1 MGLFKKIWKRNKP
14 QPVASI
20 LNHSDFGLVYDGD
33 GYVPLARNPDVILA
47 VNKIADMVSNMT
59 IHLME
64 NTEKGDVR
72 IRDGLSRKIDIN
84 PCEHMTRKTWIF
96 KIVRDLL
103 LYGDGN
109 SVVHVEYDTVTDYI
123 VNLRP
128 FPMSEVTFKKSGKSY
143 LVSYNGQDFEP
154 DEVIHFAINP
164 DPDNLFIGTG
174 FRLVLQ
180 DIVRNLN
187 LATQT
192 KKGFMNGKNV
202 PSLIVKVDSSDGEL
216 GTIEG
221 RDKIARKY
229 LETSQAGA
237 PWIIP
242 EALIDVQ
249 QVKPLS
255 LNDIALNESVEI
267 DKKTV
272 AGLLGVPAFVLG
284 VGEFNKVE
292 YNNFVNTTIM
302 SIAITIT
309 QTLTRDLLIANN
321 RYFKFNPRSLYSYDI
336 TELSSVAKQMTDS
349 AAMRRNEWR
358 DWVGLTPDPEM
369 DDIIV
374 LENYLPQGELGNQS
388 KLIKEGG
395 KTDEET

>member
-1 MGLFKKIWKRNKP
+1 MGFLDKLLRRNK
-14 QPVASI
+14 QQSVVNMLS
-20 LNHSDFGLVYDGD
+20 HSNFGVIFDGD
-33 GYVPLARNPDVILA
+33 NYIPLARNPDVIMA
-47 VNKIADMVSNMT
+47 VNKVADMVSNMT

-64 NTEKGDVR
+64 NTDKGA
-72 IRDGLSRKIDIN
+72 IRVKDGLARKIDVN

-109 SVVHVEYDTVTDYI
+109 SVLHVEYDPVTDYI
-123 VNLRP
+123 LNLRP
-128 FPMSEVTFKKSGKSY
+128 FPMGEVSFKTNDKTYLISY
-143 LVSYNGQDFEP
+143 KGIDYEP
-154 DEVIHFAINP
+154 DEVVHFAINP
-164 DPDNLFIGTG
+164 DPDTPFIGTG
-174 FRLVLQ
+174 FRLALQ

-187 LATQT
+187 MATQT
-192 KKGFMNGKNV
+192 KKGFMSGKNV
-202 PSLIVKVDSSDGEL
+202 PSLIVKVDSSDAEL
-216 GTIEG
+216 ATMEG
-221 RDKIARKY
+221 RDKIAKKY

-237 PWIIP
+237 PWIVP
-242 EALIDVQ
+242 DALIDVQ

-284 VGEFNKVE
+284 VGNFNKVE

-309 QTLTRDLLIANN
+309 QTLTRDLLVSSN

-358 DWVGLTPDPEM
+358 DWVRMTPDPEM
-369 DDIIV
+369 DEIIV

>member
-1 MGLFKKIWKRNKP
+1 MGFLDRLLRRNKSKST
-14 QPVASI
+14 ANMISHT
-20 LNHSDFGLVYDGD
+20 NFGVIYEGD
-33 GYVPLARNPDVILA
+33 NYIPLARNPDVIMA

-64 NTEKGDVR
+64 NTEDGD
-72 IRDGLSRKIDIN
+72 IRVKDGLARKIDVN
-84 PCEHMTRKTWIF
+84 PCQYMTRKTWIF

-109 SVVHVEYDTVTDYI
+109 SVLHVEYDPVTDYI
-123 VNLRP
+123 LNLRP
-128 FPMSEVTFKKSGKSY
+128 FPMGEVSFKFNDKTYLISY
-143 LVSYNGQDFEP
+143 KGIDYEP
-154 DEVIHFAINP
+154 DEVVHFAINP
-164 DPDNLFIGTG
+164 DPDAPFIGTG
-174 FRLVLQ
+174 FRLALQ

-187 LATQT
+187 MATQT
-192 KKGFMNGKNV
+192 KKGFMSGKNV
-202 PSLIVKVDSSDGEL
+202 PSLIVKVDSSDAEL
-216 GTIEG
+216 ATMEG
-221 RDKIARKY
+221 RDKIAKKY

-237 PWIIP
+237 PWIVP
-242 EALIDVQ
+242 DALIDVQ

-284 VGEFNKVE
+284 VGDFNKVE

-309 QTLTRDLLIANN
+309 QTLTRDLLVSSN

-358 DWVGLTPDPEM
+358 DWVGMTPDPEM

>member
-1 MGLFKKIWKRNKP
+1 MGFLDRLLRWNKSKST
-14 QPVASI
+14 VNMISHA
-20 LNHSDFGLVYDGD
+20 DFGMIFDGD
-33 GYVPLARNPDVILA
+33 NYIPLARNPDVIMA

-64 NTEKGDVR
+64 NTEDGD
-72 IRDGLSRKIDIN
+72 IRVKDGLSRKIDVN
-84 PCEHMTRKTWIF
+84 PCQYMTRKTWIF

-109 SVVHVEYDTVTDYI
+109 SVLHVEYEPITDYI
-123 VNLRP
+123 LNLRP
-128 FPMSEVTFKKSGKSY
+128 FPMDEVSFKSNDKTYLISY
-143 LVSYNGQDFEP
+143 KGVDYEP
-154 DEVIHFAINP
+154 DEVVHFAINP
-164 DPDNLFIGTG
+164 DPDAPFIGTG
-174 FRLVLQ
+174 FRLALQ

-187 LATQT
+187 MATQT
-192 KKGFMNGKNV
+192 KKGFMSGKNV
-202 PSLIVKVDSSDGEL
+202 PSLIVKVDSSDADL
-216 GTIEG
+216 ATVEG
-221 RDKIARKY
+221 RDKIAKKY

-237 PWIIP
+237 PWIVP
-242 EALIDVQ
+242 DALIDVQ

-284 VGEFNKVE
+284 VGDFNKVE

-309 QTLTRDLLIANN
+309 QTLTRDLLVSSN

-336 TELSSVAKQMTDS
+336 TDLSSVAKQMTDS

-358 DWVGLTPDPEM
+358 DWMGMAPDPEM
-369 DDIIV
+369 DAIIV
-374 LENYLPQGELGNQS
+374 LENYLPQGDLGNQS

>member
-1 MGLFKKIWKRNKP
+1 MGFLDRLLRRNKSKST
-14 QPVASI
+14 VNISHA
-20 LNHSDFGLVYDGD
+20 NFGVIFDGD
-33 GYVPLARNPDVILA
+33 NYIPLARNPDVIMA

-64 NTEKGDVR
+64 NTDKGD
-72 IRDGLSRKIDIN
+72 IRVKDGLARKIDVN
-84 PCEHMTRKTWIF
+84 PCQYMTRKTWIF

-109 SVVHVEYDTVTDYI
+109 SVLHVEYDPVTDYI
-123 VNLRP
+123 LNLRP
-128 FPMSEVTFKKSGKSY
+128 FPIREVSFKSNDKTYLISY
-143 LVSYNGQDFEP
+143 KGIDYEP
-154 DEVIHFAINP
+154 DEVVHFAINP
-164 DPDNLFIGTG
+164 DPDDPFIGTG
-174 FRLVLQ
+174 YRLELR

-187 LATQT
+187 MATQT
-192 KKGFMNGKNV
+192 KKGFMSGKNV
-202 PSLIVKVDSSDGEL
+202 PSLIVKVDSSDAEL
-216 GTIEG
+216 ATIKG
-221 RDKIARKY
+221 RDKIAKKY

-237 PWIIP
+237 PWIVP
-242 EALIDVQ
+242 DALIDVQ

-284 VGEFNKVE
+284 VGKFNKVE
-292 YNNFVNTTIM
+292 YNNFVNTTVM
-302 SIAITIT
+302 SIATTIT
-309 QTLTRDLLIANN
+309 QTLTRDLLVSSN

-336 TELSSVAKQMTDS
+336 TELSTVARQMTS
-349 AAMRRNEWR
+349 NAAMRRNEWR
-358 DWVGLTPDPEM
+358 DWVGMTPDPEM
-369 DDIIV
+369 DEIIV

-395 KTDEET
+395 DTDEET

>member
-1 MGLFKKIWKRNKP
+1 MGIFDKFLKRNKSRS
-14 QPVASI
+14 VVNMISHA
-20 LNHSDFGLVYDGD
+20 DFGVFYDSD
-33 GYVPLARNPDVILA
+33 GYIPLARNPDVIMA
-47 VNKIADMVSNMT
+47 VNKIADMVSNMS

-64 NTEKGDVR
+64 NTDNGDVR
-72 IRDGLSRKIDIN
+72 IKDGLARKIDIN
-84 PCEHMTRKTWIF
+84 PCDCMTRKTWIF

-103 LYGDGN
+103 LFGDGN
-109 SVVHVEYDTVTDYI
+109 SVLHVEYDPVTDYI

-128 FPMSEVTFKKSGKSY
+128 FPMEEVSFKINQRSY
-143 LVSYNGQDFEP
+143 LISYKGIDYTPN
-154 DEVIHFAINP
+154 EVVHFVINP
-164 DPDNLFIGTG
+164 DPVNPFIGTG
-174 FRLVLQ
+174 FRTTLR

-192 KKGFMNGKNV
+192 KKGFMSGRNM
-202 PSLIVKVDSSDGEL
+202 PSLIVKVDSSSEEL
-216 GTIEG
+216 ASQEG
-221 RDKIARKY
+221 RDKVAQKY
-229 LETSQAGA
+229 LSTSSAGE

-242 EALIDVQ
+242 DALMEVE

-284 VGEFNKVE
+284 VGEFDKVE

-309 QTLTRDLLIANN
+309 QTLTRDLLVSSN

-336 TELSSVAKQMTDS
+336 TELSSVARQMTTN

-369 DDIIV
+369 DEIIV
-374 LENYLPQGELGNQS
+374 LENYLPQEELGNQNKLS
-388 KLIKEGG
+388 KKGG
-395 KTDEET
+395 NTSGKA

>member
-1 MGLFKKIWKRNKP
+1 MGFLDRLLRRSKP
-14 QPVASI
+14 RSMVNMLSHA
-20 LNHSDFGLVYDGD
+20 NFGVIFDGD
-33 GYVPLARNPDVILA
+33 NYIPLARNPDVIMA

-64 NTEKGDVR
+64 NTDKGD
-72 IRDGLSRKIDIN
+72 IRVKDGLARKIDVN

-109 SVVHVEYDTVTDYI
+109 SVLHVEYDPVTDYI
-123 VNLRP
+123 LNLRP
-128 FPMSEVTFKKSGKSY
+128 FPMGEVSFKSNDKTYLISY
-143 LVSYNGQDFEP
+143 KDIDYEP
-154 DEVIHFAINP
+154 DEVVHFAINP
-164 DPDNLFIGTG
+164 DPDAPFIGTG
-174 FRLVLQ
+174 FRLALQ

-187 LATQT
+187 MATQT
-192 KKGFMNGKNV
+192 KKGFMSGKNV
-202 PSLIVKVDSSDGEL
+202 PSLIVKVDSSDAEL
-216 GTIEG
+216 ATMDG
-221 RDKIARKY
+221 RDKIAKKY

-237 PWIIP
+237 PWIVP
-242 EALIDVQ
+242 DALIDVQ

-284 VGEFNKVE
+284 VGKFNKIE
-292 YNNFVNTTIM
+292 YNNFVNTTVM
-302 SIAITIT
+302 SIATTIT
-309 QTLTRDLLIANN
+309 QTLTRDLLLSSN

-336 TELSSVAKQMTDS
+336 TELSTVARQMTS
-349 AAMRRNEWR
+349 NAAMRRNEWR
-358 DWVGLTPDPEM
+358 DWVGMTPDPEM
-369 DDIIV
+369 DEIIV

-395 KTDEET
+395 DTDEET

>member
-1 MGLFKKIWKRNKP
+1 MGFLDRLLRRSKP
-14 QPVASI
+14 RSMVNMLSHA
-20 LNHSDFGLVYDGD
+20 NFGVIFDGD
-33 GYVPLARNPDVILA
+33 NYIPLARNPDVIMA

-64 NTEKGDVR
+64 NTDKGD
-72 IRDGLSRKIDIN
+72 IRVKDGLARKIDVN

-109 SVVHVEYDTVTDYI
+109 SVLHVEYDPVTDYI
-123 VNLRP
+123 LNLRP
-128 FPMSEVTFKKSGKSY
+128 FPMREVSFKSNDKAYLISY
-143 LVSYNGQDFEP
+143 KGIDYEP
-154 DEVIHFAINP
+154 DEVVHFAINP
-164 DPDNLFIGTG
+164 DPDAPFIGTG
-174 FRLVLQ
+174 FRLALQ

-187 LATQT
+187 MATQT
-192 KKGFMNGKNV
+192 KKGFMSGKNV
-202 PSLIVKVDSSDGEL
+202 PSLIVKVDSSDAEL
-216 GTIEG
+216 ATIDG
-221 RDKIARKY
+221 RDKIAKKY

-237 PWIIP
+237 PWIVP
-242 EALIDVQ
+242 DALIDVQ

-284 VGEFNKVE
+284 VGKFNKIE
-292 YNNFVNTTIM
+292 YNNFVNTTVM
-302 SIAITIT
+302 SIATTIT
-309 QTLTRDLLIANN
+309 QTLTRDLLLSSN

-336 TELSSVAKQMTDS
+336 TELSTVARQMTS
-349 AAMRRNEWR
+349 NAAMRRNEWR
-358 DWVGLTPDPEM
+358 DWVGMTPDPEM
-369 DDIIV
+369 DEIIV

-395 KTDEET
+395 DTDEET

>member
-1 MGLFKKIWKRNKP
+1 MGFLDRLLRRNKSKST
-14 QPVASI
+14 VNMLSHA
-20 LNHSDFGLVYDGD
+20 NFGVIYEGD
-33 GYVPLARNPDVILA
+33 NYIPLARNPDVIMA

-64 NTEKGDVR
+64 NTDKGD
-72 IRDGLSRKIDIN
+72 IRVKDGLARKIDVN
-84 PCEHMTRKTWIF
+84 PCQYMTRKTWIF

-109 SVVHVEYDTVTDYI
+109 SVLHVEYDPVTDYI
-123 VNLRP
+123 LNLRP
-128 FPMSEVTFKKSGKSY
+128 FPMREVSFKSNDKTYLISY
-143 LVSYNGQDFEP
+143 KGIDYEP
-154 DEVIHFAINP
+154 DEVVHFAINP
-164 DPDNLFIGTG
+164 DPDAPFIGTG
-174 FRLVLQ
+174 FRLALQ

-187 LATQT
+187 MATQT
-192 KKGFMNGKNV
+192 KKGFMSGKNV
-202 PSLIVKVDSSDGEL
+202 PSLIVKVDSSDAEL
-216 GTIEG
+216 ATMDG
-221 RDKIARKY
+221 RDKIAKKY

-237 PWIIP
+237 PWIVP
-242 EALIDVQ
+242 DALIDVQ

-284 VGEFNKVE
+284 VGKFNKIE
-292 YNNFVNTTIM
+292 YNNFVNTTVM
-302 SIAITIT
+302 SIATTIT
-309 QTLTRDLLIANN
+309 QTLTRDLLLSSN

-336 TELSSVAKQMTDS
+336 TELSTVARQMTS
-349 AAMRRNEWR
+349 NAAMRRNEWR
-358 DWVGLTPDPEM
+358 DWVGMTPDPEM
-369 DDIIV
+369 DEIIV

-395 KTDEET
+395 DTDEET

>member
-1 MGLFKKIWKRNKP
+1 MGFLDRLLRRNKSRST
-14 QPVASI
+14 VDI
-20 LNHSDFGLVYDGD
+20 LGYTNFGMIFDGD
-33 GYVPLARNPDVILA
+33 NYIPLARNPDVIMA

-64 NTEKGDVR
+64 NTDTGDIR
-72 IRDGLSRKIDIN
+72 IKDGLARKIDVN
-84 PCEHMTRKTWIF
+84 PCQHMTRKTWIF

-109 SVVHVEYDTVTDYI
+109 SVLHVEYDPVTDYI
-123 VNLRP
+123 LNLRP
-128 FPMSEVTFKKSGKSY
+128 FPM
-143 LVSYNGQDFEP
+143 
-154 DEVIHFAINP
+154 DEVSFKSDDKTYLISYKGIDYTPEEVVHFIINP
-164 DPDNLFIGTG
+164 DPDNPVVGTG
-174 FRLVLQ
+174 FRLALQ

-187 LATQT
+187 MATQT
-192 KKGFMNGKNV
+192 KKGFMSGKNV
-202 PSLIVKVDSSDGEL
+202 PSLIVKVDSSDAEL
-216 GTIEG
+216 ATIEG
-221 RDKIARKY
+221 RDKIAKKY

-237 PWIIP
+237 PWIVP
-242 EALIDVQ
+242 DALIDVQ

-284 VGEFNKVE
+284 VGDFNKVE

-309 QTLTRDLLIANN
+309 QTLTRDLLVSSN

-358 DWVGLTPDPEM
+358 DWMGMAPDPEM
-369 DDIIV
+369 DAIIV

>member
-1 MGLFKKIWKRNKP
+1 MGFLDKLLRRNK
-14 QPVASI
+14 QQSVVNMLS
-20 LNHSDFGLVYDGD
+20 HSNFGVIFDGD
-33 GYVPLARNPDVILA
+33 NYIPLARNPDVIMA
-47 VNKIADMVSNMT
+47 VNKVADMVSNMT

-64 NTEKGDVR
+64 NTDKGA
-72 IRDGLSRKIDIN
+72 IRVKDGLARKIDVN

-109 SVVHVEYDTVTDYI
+109 SVLHVEYDPVTDYI
-123 VNLRP
+123 LNLRP
-128 FPMSEVTFKKSGKSY
+128 FPMGEVSFKTNDKTYLISY
-143 LVSYNGQDFEP
+143 KGIDYEP
-154 DEVIHFAINP
+154 DEVVHFAINP
-164 DPDNLFIGTG
+164 DPDTPFIGTG
-174 FRLVLQ
+174 FRLALQ

-187 LATQT
+187 MATQT
-192 KKGFMNGKNV
+192 KKGFMSGKNV
-202 PSLIVKVDSSDGEL
+202 PSLIVKVDSSDAEL
-216 GTIEG
+216 ATMEG
-221 RDKIARKY
+221 RDKIAKKY

-237 PWIIP
+237 PWIVP
-242 EALIDVQ
+242 DALIDVQ

-284 VGEFNKVE
+284 VGNFNKVE

-309 QTLTRDLLIANN
+309 QTLTRDLLVSSN

-358 DWVGLTPDPEM
+358 DWVGMTPDPEM
-369 DDIIV
+369 DEIIV

>member
-1 MGLFKKIWKRNKP
+1 MGFLDRLLRRNKSKST
-14 QPVASI
+14 VNTVS
-20 LNHSDFGLVYDGD
+20 HSSFGVIFDGD
-33 GYVPLARNPDVILA
+33 NYIPLARNPDVIMA
-47 VNKIADMVSNMT
+47 VNKVADLVSNMT

-64 NTEKGDVR
+64 NTDKGDVR
-72 IRDGLSRKIDIN
+72 IKDGLARRIDVD
-84 PCEHMTRKTWIF
+84 PCKHMTRKTWIF

-109 SVVHVEYDTVTDYI
+109 SVLHVEYDPVTDYI
-123 VNLRP
+123 MNLRP
-128 FPMSEVTFKKSGKSY
+128 FPMGEVSFKSNDKTYSISY
-143 LVSYNGQDFEP
+143 KGIEYEP
-154 DEVIHFAINP
+154 DEVVHFAINP
-164 DPDNLFIGTG
+164 DPDFPFIGTG
-174 FRLVLQ
+174 YRLALQ

-187 LATQT
+187 MATQT
-192 KKGFMNGKNV
+192 KKGFMSGKNV
-202 PSLIVKVDSSDGEL
+202 PSLIVKVDSSDAEL
-216 GTIEG
+216 ATMEG
-221 RDKIARKY
+221 RDKIAKKY

-237 PWIIP
+237 PWIVP
-242 EALIDVQ
+242 DALINVE

-255 LNDIALNESVEI
+255 LNDIALNDSVAI

-284 VGEFNKVE
+284 VGDFDKVE

-302 SIAITIT
+302 SIATTIT
-309 QTLTRDLLIANN
+309 QTLTRDLLVSNN

-358 DWVGLTPDPEM
+358 DWVGMTPDPEM
-369 DDIIV
+369 DELIV

>member
-1 MGLFKKIWKRNKP
+1 MLSHAN
-14 QPVASI
+14 
-20 LNHSDFGLVYDGD
+20 FGVIFDGD
-33 GYVPLARNPDVILA
+33 NYIPLARNPDVIMA

-64 NTEKGDVR
+64 NTDKGD
-72 IRDGLSRKIDIN
+72 IRVKDGLARKIDVN
-84 PCEHMTRKTWIF
+84 PCQYMTRKTWIF

-109 SVVHVEYDTVTDYI
+109 SILHVEYDPVTDYI
-123 VNLRP
+123 LNLRP
-128 FPMSEVTFKKSGKSY
+128 FPMSEVSFKSSDKAY
-143 LVSYNGQDFEP
+143 LISHKEIDYDP

-164 DPDNLFIGTG
+164 DPDNPYIGTG
-174 FRLVLQ
+174 YRLELR

-187 LATQT
+187 MATQT
-192 KKGFMNGKNV
+192 KKGFMSGKNV
-202 PSLIVKVDSSDGEL
+202 PSLIVKVDSSSDEL
-216 GTIEG
+216 GSQEG
-221 RDKIARKY
+221 RDKIAKKY
-229 LETSQAGA
+229 LSTSQSGE

-242 EALIDVQ
+242 DALMEVE

-284 VGEFNKVE
+284 VGKFNKVE
-292 YNNFVNTTIM
+292 YNNFVNTTVM
-302 SIAITIT
+302 SIATTIT
-309 QTLTRDLLIANN
+309 QTLTRDLLVSSN

-336 TELSSVAKQMTDS
+336 TELSTVARQMTS
-349 AAMRRNEWR
+349 NAAMRRNEWR
-358 DWVGLTPDPEM
+358 DWVGMTPDPEM
-369 DDIIV
+369 DEIIV

-395 KTDEET
+395 DTDEET

>member
-1 MGLFKKIWKRNKP
+1 
-14 QPVASI
+14 
-20 LNHSDFGLVYDGD
+20 
-33 GYVPLARNPDVILA
+33 
-47 VNKIADMVSNMT
+47 
-59 IHLME
+59 
-64 NTEKGDVR
+64 
-72 IRDGLSRKIDIN
+72 
-84 PCEHMTRKTWIF
+84 
-96 KIVRDLL
+96 
-103 LYGDGN
+103 
-109 SVVHVEYDTVTDYI
+109 
-123 VNLRP
+123 
-128 FPMSEVTFKKSGKSY
+128 MS
-143 LVSYNGQDFEP
+143 
-154 DEVIHFAINP
+154 
-164 DPDNLFIGTG
+164 
-174 FRLVLQ
+174 
-180 DIVRNLN
+180 
-187 LATQT
+187 
-192 KKGFMNGKNV
+192 GKNV
-202 PSLIVKVDSSDGEL
+202 PSLIVKVDSSDAEL
-216 GTIEG
+216 ATIEG
-221 RDKIARKY
+221 RDKIAKKY

-237 PWIIP
+237 PWIVP
-242 EALIDVQ
+242 DALIDVQ

-284 VGEFNKVE
+284 VGDFNKVE

-309 QTLTRDLLIANN
+309 QTLTRDLLVSSN

-358 DWVGLTPDPEM
+358 DWMGMAPDPEM
-369 DDIIV
+369 DAIIV

>member
-1 MGLFKKIWKRNKP
+1 MGIFDKIWKRSKP
-14 QPVASI
+14 KPMVNMI
-20 LNHSDFGLVYDGD
+20 GPSDFGLLYDGD
-33 GYVPLARNPDVILA
+33 GYVPLARNPDVIMA
-47 VNKIADMVSNMT
+47 VNKIADMVSNMS

-64 NTEKGDVR
+64 NTDNGDIR
-72 IRDGLSRKIDIN
+72 IKDGLARKIDIN
-84 PCEHMTRKTWIF
+84 PCDHMTRKTWIF

-103 LYGDGN
+103 LFGDGN
-109 SVVHVEYDTVTDYI
+109 SVLHVEYDPMTDYI
-123 VNLRP
+123 LNLRP
-128 FPMSEVTFKKSGKSY
+128 FPMEDVSFKFNDKTY
-143 LVSYNGQDFEP
+143 LISHNGIDYKP
-154 DEVIHFAINP
+154 DEVVHFVINP
-164 DPDNLFIGTG
+164 DPNSPYIGTG
-174 FRLVLQ
+174 FRLTLR

-192 KKGFMNGKNV
+192 KKGFMSGRNM
-202 PSLIVKVDSSDGEL
+202 PSLIVKVDSSSDEL
-216 GTIEG
+216 ASQEG
-221 RDKIARKY
+221 RDMVAKKY
-229 LETSQAGA
+229 LSTSSAGE

-242 EALIDVQ
+242 DTLMEVE

-284 VGEFNKVE
+284 VGEFDKVE

-302 SIAITIT
+302 SLALTIT
-309 QTLTRDLLIANN
+309 QTLTRDLLVSSN

-369 DDIIV
+369 DEIIV
-374 LENYLPQGELGNQS
+374 LENYLPQGDLGNQN

-395 KTDEET
+395 NTDEET